1 MILIIPALGLLCL
14 LVVCLLQSAASTGQG
29 LSTACKASIPILK
42 IEDAFDPERS
52 ILWYPQVPFLQAI
65 AANASLGDCLRV
77 CQRTLR
83 QYPEL
88 YEGTDPEFWLRFL
101 QHCDLVRASGPCF
114 RLTASGLAFLALLL
128 AGNGLASVT
137 EPRRREELA
146 RK

>member
-1 MILIIPALGLLCL
+1 MDDYTSHLLLVILIIPALGLLCL

-88 YEGTDPEFWLRFL
+88 YEGTSAESWLRLL
-101 QHCDLVRASGPCF
+101 QRNNLAEVAGMRI
-114 RLTASGLAFLALLL
+114 RLTNDGRELLRLLL
-128 AGNGLASVT
+128 YQTSRAVSRN
-137 EPRRREELA
+137 
-146 RK
+146 